1 MPKAGFFQHL
11 KTIKT
16 SLKTSVKER
25 EWTGLNRRPL
35 DLQSNALP
43 LSYTPIA
50 IGTKDYSLMDSFC
63 IFLKDKKEQNNG
75 RITSTAFFRTGIC
88 LDIVPS
94 CLN

>member
-1 MPKAGFFQHL
+1 MM
-11 KTIKT
+11 KT
-16 SLKTSVKER
+16 SLKTSIKER

-63 IFLKDKKEQNNG
+63 IFLKDKKEQSNG
-75 RITSTAFFRTGIC
+75 WIIPKAFFRTGIS
-88 LDIVPS
+88 LDIIYFRG
-94 CLN
+94 LIDKALDF